1 MEEITTLKKLL
12 KILIEER
19 GGKII
24 RLEIIKAPINL
35 IPIITVQ
42 AVRTAMNVLYAFV
55 FIPEEWAKVSSKV
68 TAKILW

>member
-1 MEEITTLKKLL
+1 M
-12 KILIEER
+12 
-19 GGKII
+19 

-42 AVRTAMNVLYAFV
+42 AVRTAINVLYAFV